1 MTSKTQ
7 LVKRHITDK
16 IHWQVYHPGERI
28 PSVRG
33 LASQLEVSPYTVS
46 QAYDELVAQ
55 GVIYAKVGAGYFVSL
70 PQAVSQAIA
79 MPSLGDN
86 VLDTSWLLSHLF
98 NDVPK
103 QRASGSGLLPK
114 EWLMPEASLRLA
126 SKKATKSLDYVYG
139 YGQLQGYQGLREQ
152 FARQLADIN
161 IYAHASSMLTTAGV
175 SAGIEMIVRALC
187 QIGDSVLIDDPSW
200 FWIIGCLQNLGMN
213 VIGVKRTPE
222 GVDLAQLEQ
231 LLEAYQ
237 PKLYITNSVLHNPT
251 SYSLTPPNAVAVL
264 SLMQK
269 HNCYIVEDDIYR
281 DFYDASSN
289 RQLLR
294 YATLCGFGSHNS
306 QANQR
311 VFYLGGVS
319 KILGGNW
326 RVGLLCCPE
335 KHLEA
340 VLRQKMLINMTCP
353 EITERIICHV
363 WQDPAYAKHISS
375 LQQRIA
381 KAHHRLIKRLEM
393 LGLAPHPQCQPS
405 LFIWIDVEVNT
416 ADLALA
422 AHQDGWLVAPSHLF
436 SPTGTHGTHIRLNL
450 PTTSDAFLE
459 WLGDYLKE
467 HAQQTTKTVHVRAK

>member
-16 IHWQVYHPGERI
+16 IHWQVYHANERI

-55 GVIYAKVGAGYFVSL
+55 GVIYAKVGAGYFVSMPKTTNHAVTL
-70 PQAVSQAIA
+70 PSF
-79 MPSLGDN
+79 GDN

-98 NDVPK
+98 NDVPR

-114 EWLMPEASLRLA
+114 DWLMPEASLRSA

-139 YGQLQGYQGLREQ
+139 YGQLQGYLGLREQ

-161 IYAHASSMLTTAGV
+161 IQAHVSSMLTTAGV
-175 SAGIEMIVRALC
+175 SAGIEMIVRSMC
-187 QIGDSVLIDDPSW
+187 QVGDYVLIDDPSW
-200 FWIIGCLQNLGMN
+200 FWIIGCLQNLGMK
-213 VIGVKRTPE
+213 VIGVKRTPD
-222 GVDLAQLEQ
+222 GVDLVQLEQ
-231 LLEAYQ
+231 LLEAYH

-251 SYSLTPPNAVAVL
+251 SYSITPPNAVAVL
-264 SLMQK
+264 SLMQA
-269 HNCYIVEDDIYR
+269 HDCYIVEDDIYR
-281 DFYDASSN
+281 DFYDASHN
-289 RQLLR
+289 RQQLR
-294 YATLCGFGSHNS
+294 YATLCGFNGSETQGSYNYAH
-306 QANQR
+306 QR

-319 KILGGNW
+319 KVLGGNW
-326 RVGLLCCPE
+326 RVGIMCCPE
-335 KHLEA
+335 KQLEA

-363 WQDPAYAKHISS
+363 WQDPAYARHISS

-381 KAHHRLIKRLEM
+381 KAHHRLIKRLDK

-405 LFIWIDVEVNT
+405 LFIWVDVGVNT

-436 SPTGTHGTHIRLNL
+436 SPTGTHGTHIRLNV
-450 PTTSDAFLE
+450 PTTSNEFLE
-459 WLGDYLKE
+459 WLRDYLN
-467 HAQQTTKTVHVRAK
+467 QGV